1 MDEKEEQELI
11 KKGLR
16 YRPTITEARTYVIDP
31 LTGKEIAGLKEV
43 KEDVTDEIIRNPTI
57 RKS

>member
-16 YRPTITEARTYVIDP
+16 YRPRITEARTYIIDP
-31 LTGKEIAGLKEV
+31 LTGEEIAGLKEV
-43 KEDVTDEIIRNPTI
+43 KKDVTDEIIRNPTI